1 MLLNPAIMALILV
14 SAVVALMLT
23 MATGFALQVLRH
35 WDISSGSELQLRLER
50 RTYLI
55 ATLMSWAFAAEVV
68 SLLLFIYNAESMSG
82 QFVGAMCATGV
93 LNVNPWGWPTL
104 FMKMG
109 VFFFGAIWL
118 TLNALDNQGYDYPL
132 IRLKYLLLL
141 LIMPLVMME
150 AYFQLSHFLDL
161 TPDVITSCCGSLF
174 SSDAQ
179 GVAAE
184 VTTVSPAVSMWGLY
198 LSGAAVIAGGV
209 IYSRVK
215 RGSLLFSLLAIV
227 AFGFALVAIISVLSP
242 YIYEHPNHH
251 CPFCILK
258 SGHGFAGYLLYI
270 PLFIGT
276 AAALGVGA
284 VGPWHRIESLA
295 LAVTQKG
302 QQLTLLSIGAFVLFY
317 LLATVY
323 VMRSNLVMQGVWW

>member
-14 SAVVALMLT
+14 SVVVVLMLA

-35 WDISSGSELQLRLER
+35 WDIRSGSELQLRLER

-55 ATLMSWAFAAEVV
+55 STLMSWAFAAEVV

-104 FMKMG
+104 FMKIAL
-109 VFFFGAIWL
+109 FFGGAIWL
-118 TLNALDNQGYDYPL
+118 ILNALDNQGYDYPL
-132 IRLKYLLLL
+132 TRLKYLLLL
-141 LIMPLVMME
+141 LIMPLVMAE
-150 AYFQLSHFLDL
+150 AYLQLRHFLEL
-161 TPDVITSCCGSLF
+161 SPDVITSCCGSLF
-174 SSDAQ
+174 SSDAK

-184 VTTVSPAVSMWGLY
+184 VTSVSPAVSMWGLY
-198 LSGAAVIAGGV
+198 LSGTAVIAAGLF
-209 IYSRVK
+209 YSRVK
-215 RGSLLFSLLAIV
+215 RGSAVFSLLALI

-242 YIYEHPNHH
+242 YIYEHPQHH

-270 PLFIGT
+270 PLFFAT
-276 AAALGVGA
+276 ASALGVGV
-284 VGPWHRIESLA
+284 VGPWHHIASLTS
-295 LAVTQKG
+295 AVNTKG
-302 QQLTLLSIGAFVLFY
+302 RQLVHVSVGLFILFY

-323 VMRSNLVMQGVWW
+323 VMTSNLVMQGVWW

>member
-14 SAVVALMLT
+14 SAVVVLMLA
-23 MATGFALQVLRH
+23 MASGFALQVVRY
-35 WDISSGSELQLRLER
+35 WDIHSGSERQLRLER

-55 ATLMSWAFAAEVV
+55 STLMSWVFAAEVI

-104 FMKMG
+104 YLKMV
-109 VFFFGAIWL
+109 VFFSGAVWL
-118 TLNALDNQGYDYPL
+118 ILNALDNQGYDYPL

-141 LIMPLVMME
+141 LIMPLVMAE
-150 AYFQLSHFLDL
+150 AYLQLQHFLEL
-161 TPDVITSCCGSLF
+161 SPDVITSCCGSLF

-184 VTTVSPAVSMWGLY
+184 LTAISPGLSMWGFY
-198 LSGAAVIAGGV
+198 LSGVAVLASGV
-209 IYSRVK
+209 HYSRVK
-215 RGSLLFSLLAIV
+215 RGSLLFSLFALI
-227 AFGFALVAIISVLSP
+227 AFGFALVAIISVISP
-242 YIYEHPNHH
+242 YIYQHPQHH

-270 PLFIGT
+270 PLFMAT
-276 AAALGVGA
+276 ASALGVAA
-284 VGPWHRIESLA
+284 VGPWHHIDSLTS
-295 LAVTQKG
+295 AVTRKG
-302 QQLTLLSIGAFVLFY
+302 RQLTFISLGFFILFY
-317 LLATVY
+317 LLATGY